1 VITTIQNYSIED
13 IVFNMKRM
21 SEEGAADPQVE
32 MLTYL
37 ANMGSGNVVENV
49 FDFVQSA
56 FRYGPEDG
64 EVLTHPRILAGD
76 YFLNPDPN
84 VRSHPIDC
92 DCYTMLTDA
101 MLKIS
106 GVASRQV
113 IMDANEDGQLD
124 HAIAEFYSPVY
135 GWLSCDTSSKSLPLG
150 WVIPSSQKL
159 IV

>member
-1 VITTIQNYSIED
+1 MITTIQNYSIED
-13 IVFNMKRM
+13 VVDNMKRM

-32 MLTYL
+32 MLAYL
-37 ANMGSGNVVENV
+37 ANMGLGNVVENV
-49 FDFVQSA
+49 FDFVKAA
-56 FRYGPEDG
+56 FRYGTETG

-76 YFLNPDPN
+76 YFLTPDPN
-84 VRSHPIDC
+84 ARSPIDC
-92 DCYTMLTDA
+92 DCFTMLTDA
-101 MLKIS
+101 ILKIS
-106 GVASRQV
+106 GVASREV
-113 IMDANEDGQLD
+113 LLDTNEDGQLD